1 MQAKGNRHPRKKQ
14 IPLPVGKV
22 PSKETSVIPP
32 IEDLKNTL
40 KYTIEL
46 VVIRTASSIHK
57 LSKGED
63 IAPSLAK
70 QLKDLRNLCKEHS
83 TDTAQDTSSSSIL
96 LDIVIQLIG
105 LNTTVNNL
113 LQLEAPA
120 AEIEEIKNVI
130 SNRTVLLTELVL
142 QTKADD
148 SSRIPLERYA
158 AYAAAI
164 CLAEFIDRDQTSTA
178 DFAKTA
184 LAENYVQR
192 YSTEARPLIERNIQN
207 INELIGKFRSDVS
220 LTKRSTVR
228 HSQNTTVRPHKDGLT
243 SIDDFIEFYR
253 HISSYPSGN
262 DNDET
267 ISSILI
273 EPRSK
278 VPETIEEKILV
289 ENKTRDRVHLFYL
302 QELDES
308 LHHLPA
314 GLPSVIATAS
324 IVGSDGKAIEPILYD
339 EATTQTAEITA
350 ANTSNEN
357 CKRRKTSS

>member
-1 MQAKGNRHPRKKQ
+1 MEE
-14 IPLPVGKV
+14 V

-40 KYTIEL
+40 RYTIEL
-46 VVIRTASSIHK
+46 VVIRTASSNHI

-63 IAPSLAK
+63 TAPSIAK
-70 QLKDLRNLCKEHS
+70 QLKDLKNLCIEHR

-96 LDIVIQLIG
+96 LDIIIQLIG

-192 YSTEARPLIERNIQN
+192 YPTEARPLIARNIQN

-228 HSQNTTVRPHKDGLT
+228 HSQNTTVGLHKDGLT
-243 SIDDFIEFYR
+243 SIDELIEFYR
-253 HISSYPSGN
+253 HISSNPSGN
-262 DNDET
+262 DNGEG

-339 EATTQTAEITA
+339 GAATQTAEITA
-350 ANTSNEN
+350 ANPSNEN
-357 CKRRKTSS
+357 CKRRKINSQYNVII

>member
-1 MQAKGNRHPRKKQ
+1 MEE
-14 IPLPVGKV
+14 V

-40 KYTIEL
+40 RYTIEL
-46 VVIRTASSIHK
+46 IVIRTASSNYI
-57 LSKGED
+57 LSKGKD
-63 IAPSLAK
+63 TAPSIAK
-70 QLKDLRNLCKEHS
+70 QLKDLRNLCKEHR
-83 TDTAQDTSSSSIL
+83 TDTAQDTSSSLIL
-96 LDIVIQLIG
+96 LDIIIQLIG

-130 SNRTVLLTELVL
+130 SNRTVLLTKLVL

-184 LAENYVQR
+184 LTGNYVQR
-192 YSTEARPLIERNIQN
+192 YPIEARPLIVRNIQN

-339 EATTQTAEITA
+339 EAATQTAEITA

-357 CKRRKTSS
+357 CKRRKINSQYNVII

>member
-1 MQAKGNRHPRKKQ
+1 MEE
-14 IPLPVGKV
+14 V

-40 KYTIEL
+40 RYTIEL
-46 VVIRTASSIHK
+46 IVIRTASSNYI
-57 LSKGED
+57 LSKGKD
-63 IAPSLAK
+63 TAPSIAK
-70 QLKDLRNLCKEHS
+70 QLKDLRNLCKEHR

-228 HSQNTTVRPHKDGLT
+228 YSQNTTVGLHKDGLT
-243 SIDDFIEFYR
+243 SIDELIEFYR
-253 HISSYPSGN
+253 HISSNPSGN
-262 DNDET
+262 DNGEG

-308 LHHLPA
+308 LHELPA
-314 GLPSVIATAS
+314 DLPSIIATAS

-339 EATTQTAEITA
+339 GAATQTAEITA
-350 ANTSNEN
+350 ANPSNEN
-357 CKRRKTSS
+357 YKKRKINS